1 MSIGAGKTEDLRN
14 LGCNNKARQSAAPIK
29 KYIQRLIKDSI
40 SESSKHGFVKLNRAL
55 SASVNLR
62 KPCDKVT
69 ELHCSQ
75 L

>member
-40 SESSKHGFVKLNRAL
+40 SESSKHGFGEV
-55 SASVNLR
+55 
-62 KPCDKVT
+62 
-69 ELHCSQ
+69 
-75 L
+75 